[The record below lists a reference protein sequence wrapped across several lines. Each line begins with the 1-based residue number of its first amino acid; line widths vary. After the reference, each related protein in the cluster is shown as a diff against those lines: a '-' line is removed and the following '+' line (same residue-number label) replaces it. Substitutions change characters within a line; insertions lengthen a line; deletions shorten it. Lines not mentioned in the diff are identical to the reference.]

1 MLSHATMGSQMQAA
15 LHDSQILTPCSLPFF
30 RIPIR
35 LPEEQSEYKCWMA
48 TSRILVLISLSV
60 AACIVFKAL
69 TWKPGLVAFKASNK
83 STMASKVLILA
94 HGRSGSS
101 YLGQI
106 FNNHPDVFYMYE
118 PLITLQVTT
127 IHDSKLY
134 EQSAKRLLDDIFNC
148 QFMQQTEFLAFMSH
162 MPLNRF
168 SSHVLTTPYCK
179 STRRAKDNRTFF
191 QCEDLDPL
199 ITSLSCTLHK
209 HVVVKVLT
217 HRLAP
222 FLEEDY
228 LTTLLNSNG
237 NLKIIHLLRD
247 PRAVIA
253 SLDRVGWVFN
263 RSVVKSAW
271 TNFSLFSAYVQKF
284 CTQMIQSLSFALSAE
299 EKFHERYKILRYEDL
314 IKTPMTVSQELFDFF
329 GIRMT
334 AEVKD
339 YVTRSSRTNN
349 RRNTHAYSTIR
360 NNVSSLID
368 SWRKQLSIEA
378 VRTVESNCRPV
389 LDILRYTPVYS
400 QNLP

>member
-1 MLSHATMGSQMQAA
+1 
-15 LHDSQILTPCSLPFF
+15 
-30 RIPIR
+30 
-35 LPEEQSEYKCWMA
+35 MA
-48 TSRILVLISLSV
+48 TSRILVLISLCV

-69 TWKPGLVAFKASNK
+69 TWTPGLVAFKASNK

-106 FNNHPDVFYMYE
+106 FNNQPEVFYMYE

-217 HRLAP
+217 HRLVP

-299 EKFHERYKILRYEDL
+299 AKFHERYKILRYEDL

-329 GIRMT
+329 GIRMA

-349 RRNTHAYSTIR
+349 RRNTHAYSTMR
-360 NNVSSLID
+360 SNVSSLID

-378 VRTVESNCRPV
+378 VRTVESNCRPL
-389 LDILRYTPVYS
+389 LDILRYTPLYS

>member
-1 MLSHATMGSQMQAA
+1 
-15 LHDSQILTPCSLPFF
+15 
-30 RIPIR
+30 
-35 LPEEQSEYKCWMA
+35 MA
-48 TSRILVLISLSV
+48 TSRILVLINLGI
-60 AACIVFKAL
+60 AACILFKAY
-69 TWKPGLVAFKASNK
+69 TWQPGLVAFQASNE
-83 STMASKVLILA
+83 STTASNVLILA

-106 FNNHPDVFYMYE
+106 FNNHPEVFYMYE
-118 PLITLQVTT
+118 PLIALQVTT

-134 EQSAKRLLDDIFNC
+134 EKSAKSLLNDIFNC
-148 QFMQQTEFLAFMSH
+148 RFMQQTEFLAFMSH
-162 MPLNRF
+162 MQLNRF
-168 SSHVLTTPYCK
+168 SSHVLTTPFCK
-179 STRRAKDNRTFF
+179 STTRAKDIRTFVH
-191 QCEDLDPL
+191 CKDLDPL

-217 HRLAP
+217 HRLFP

-228 LTTLLNSNG
+228 LTKLFNSNR

-263 RSVVKSAW
+263 RSVVNSAW
-271 TNFSLFSAYVQKF
+271 TNFSLFSTFVQKF

-299 EKFHERYKILRYEDL
+299 EKFHDRYKIVRYEDL
-314 IKTPMTVSQELFDFF
+314 IRTPMNVSQKLFDLF

-339 YVTRSSRTNN
+339 YVTNSSRSNH
-349 RRNTHAYSTIR
+349 RRNTHAYSTTR
-360 NNVSSLID
+360 NNVSSLLD
-368 SWRKQLSIEA
+368 SWRKQLSIDA

-400 QNLP
+400 W